1 MELNLGWF
9 PPSPPK
15 WDHLCPKFTQTA
27 MARQA
32 RSKQQ
37 THTTAKQHLWDMVL
51 KDQGEGKVGGV
62 SSWPEAPRNSQA
74 LA

>member
-1 MELNLGWF
+1 
-9 PPSPPK
+9 
-15 WDHLCPKFTQTA
+15 